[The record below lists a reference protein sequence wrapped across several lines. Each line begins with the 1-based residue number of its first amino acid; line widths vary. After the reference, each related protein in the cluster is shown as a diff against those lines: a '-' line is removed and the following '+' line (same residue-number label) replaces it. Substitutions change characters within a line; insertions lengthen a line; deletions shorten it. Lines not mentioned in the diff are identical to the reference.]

1 MLTNFFV
8 KNLDIVFFFYG
19 LSFVVMAIAILVQP
33 RRKSIFRLADVIWIL
48 AGFGITHG
56 MNEWLDMF
64 AIIKW
69 PHSNLFNLIRLVILA
84 ISFIFLYEFGR
95 RLISLETKEVLNRWS
110 TVILCLLVLVGI
122 LVFKREPSI
131 WPRYLL
137 CFPGGILSTFGFMR
151 YYQRNKTILA
161 PINVKRY
168 FFVAAFSIGIYSIAG
183 GIVVPQANFPPAS
196 IINTAFF
203 LRVFGVPVQLFRT
216 FCAIFL
222 AWSIGH
228 ILIIF
233 NWETNHTLTS
243 LLEETSAAKAA
254 LEKAYNELEMNHFEL
269 KATQSQLIQA
279 EKMEVVGRLASGV
292 AHEVKNPLA
301 IILQGTDYL
310 SNNISTI
317 STDKEGISLALKYM
331 KEAIKRADLV
341 IKGLLDFSSISEMK
355 MAPENLNSVVESSL
369 LLIKNHIE
377 RNRTEVIKSLKKD
390 LPIINLDKNKIEQAF
405 INIFLNS
412 IDAMPNG
419 GQLRIKTYTQ
429 ETEGEGSVVIAEIE
443 DTGTG
448 IPPDI
453 LDKIGEPFFTTK
465 REKGGTGLGLSIVK
479 NIVDLQYGK
488 IKIENKEDNSG
499 VRVTVMF
506 KV

>member
-1 MLTNFFV
+1 MLTDFFV
-8 KNLDIVFFFYG
+8 RNLDIVFFFYG
-19 LSFVVMAIAILVQP
+19 LSFAVMAIAILVQP

-56 MNEWLDMF
+56 INEWLDMF

-95 RLISLETKEVLNRWS
+95 RLISLETKEVLNKWS
-110 TVILCLLVLVGI
+110 TVILCFLVLVGI
-122 LVFKREPSI
+122 LVFKQEPSI
-131 WPRYLL
+131 WLRYLL
-137 CFPGGILSTFGFMR
+137 CLPGGILSAFGFMR

-161 PINVKRY
+161 PTKVQRY
-168 FFVAAFSIGIYSIAG
+168 FFIAAFSIGIYSVVG
-183 GIVVPQANFPPAS
+183 GIVVPQANFPPSS
-196 IINTAFF
+196 IINTASF
-203 LRVFGVPVQLFRT
+203 LRLFGMPVQLFRT

-228 ILIIF
+228 ILTIF

-243 LLEETSAAKAA
+243 LLEKTSAAKAA
-254 LEKAYNELEMNHFEL
+254 LEKAYNELEMKHFEL

-279 EKMEVVGRLASGV
+279 EKMEIVGRLASGV

-301 IILQGTDYL
+301 IILQSVDYL
-310 SNNISTI
+310 SSNIST
-317 STDKEGISLALKYM
+317 DNENISLALKYM
-331 KEAIKRADLV
+331 KETIKKADQV

-355 MAPENLNSVVESSL
+355 MVPENLNSIIESSL
-369 LLIKNHIE
+369 LLIKNHID
-377 RNRTEVIKSLKKD
+377 RNRIEVIKDLKTD

-419 GQLRIKTYTQ
+419 GQLKIRTDTQ
-429 ETEGEGSVVIAEIE
+429 ETEKEGRVVISEIE
-443 DTGTG
+443 DTGAG
-448 IPPDI
+448 IPSDI

-479 NIVDLQYGK
+479 NIVNLHYGK
-488 IKIENKEDNSG
+488 IKIENKKGSSG